1 MIASGV
7 LLIKIWNELDKIF
20 SKQKAS
26 YFPIKLNKK
35 VYKIQWCSL
44 MATGLADMP
53 RETQKISLKLP
64 KIEHDAMSIGAK
76 NSVQGS
82 KSPYLIKTPELSK
95 KNVND
100 DSKLSYGINFPLITD
115 DNNNTTRNPLQPLH
129 SGFGKKTTILRPKT
143 RADSG
148 FCDASQTLGSTSQ
161 TKGAYLA
168 NNNQNHGH
176 ELKKERDLDIS
187 VPSIKKTF
195 DVTKGDTNDYR
206 GCFATGRYQTRR
218 RMQPK
223 QRIQQCS
230 IIKNSEDSS
239 LHKVGQRSQN
249 KGEFNPSTTL
259 ETSAMSKCNA
269 WLDSWFTADG
279 RPKEDALE
287 RPRDLEK
294 GITSVKLGHK

>member
-1 MIASGV
+1 
-7 LLIKIWNELDKIF
+7 
-20 SKQKAS
+20 
-26 YFPIKLNKK
+26 
-35 VYKIQWCSL
+35 
-44 MATGLADMP
+44 MATGFADMP

-64 KIEHDAMSIGAK
+64 KIEHDSMSNGAK
-76 NSVQGS
+76 NSVKGS
-82 KSPYLIKTPELSK
+82 KSPYLIKSPELSK
-95 KNVND
+95 KKVND

-115 DNNNTTRNPLQPLH
+115 DNKNKTRSPLQPLH
-129 SGFGKKTTILRPKT
+129 SEFGKKTTILRPKT

-168 NNNQNHGH
+168 NSKQNHGL

-187 VPSIKKTF
+187 VPSIKKVL
-195 DVTKGDTNDYR
+195 DMTKGDTSDCR
-206 GCFATGRYQTRR
+206 FVTGRYQTRR

-249 KGEFNPSTTL
+249 KGEFNLSMVL
-259 ETSAMSKCNA
+259 ETSATSAMTKCNA

-279 RPKEDALE
+279 RPKEDALA
-287 RPRDLEK
+287 RPQDLDR
-294 GITSVKLGHK
+294 GITSVRLGHK